1 MIIFLTKRITRGLEM
16 MLEKNKGNKY
26 FTKYILPNILPNIYN
41 LYFVFFQDH
50 VLGSGNFFCYQI
62 VIV

>member
-26 FTKYILPNILPNIYN
+26 FTKYILPNILPNIW
-41 LYFVFFQDH
+41 YFTKY
-50 VLGSGNFFCYQI
+50 L
-62 VIV
+62 